1 MRANRGEKAGNLFL
15 MEKKWQCNRWAAK
28 IIVDV
33 VFFCIFANVIPAAPE
48 GCGRKNFFDR
58 YIMIGFETKNV
69 ELPALDFGKVEA
81 WLGEVAASHG
91 KRIGNVNYL
100 FCDDE
105 EILRVNREFLRHDYF
120 TDIITF
126 DYSRRDRI
134 GGDIFI
140 SLDTVR
146 SNAEDLGVAYDN
158 ELLRVIAHG
167 VLHLCGIDDK
177 GPGEREIMEANED
190 AALALWTELKEEGE

>member
-1 MRANRGEKAGNLFL
+1 
-15 MEKKWQCNRWAAK
+15 
-28 IIVDV
+28 
-33 VFFCIFANVIPAAPE
+33 
-48 GCGRKNFFDR
+48 
-58 YIMIGFETKNV
+58 MIGFETKNV
-69 ELPALDFGKVEA
+69 ELPELDFGKVEA